1 MSQNTPAMNTQ
12 KFNEVEERIFAL
24 LDNAEQT
31 QQQSTDLLTKL
42 SSILERLEKSET
54 ECNQQVEVLKQQA
67 ITAEKKRQDEWDA
80 WKKQQAQL
88 WQTEQK
94 SQFEN
99 WQQAQSSQWQTWQDK
114 QQQKLTNS
122 IATFNQSADNLIN
135 KLDEKIKGVNLTQST
150 VENLIQK
157 GSSQVVEK
165 MIGEQVKL
173 TVGKKLEGIVDNLNR
188 VDLYIQN
195 SESSAERLRKTVIDL
210 ENSTF
215 IALGYKIEAQVKQGV
230 ENGLTAG
237 LAEASQKI
245 GKVLENAEKQSLE
258 SQANIF
264 NEFKQGVKQAGN
276 EITQATTSLV
286 NQIATSQAQVKDSS
300 AACVKSFKQVKQIA
314 DESVE
319 DVKTYHDDLVNSG
332 YKKWVFGWTAFIT
345 AFVTLAGVIT
355 YQVNKPDYEERNAVA
370 TEVQMLLQQKS
381 AIENSY
387 SMQKTKS
394 QDGKFYVSVDKSDCI
409 DGDYCKQREPTS
421 YTTPTQQQLTPPKPS
436 YPSNTQL
443 NSQQPS
449 QSNYQPSTSNAN
461 GGSFGNGNNPY
472 AKNGNP
478 FGTSGSNSQNPY
490 KN

>member
-245 GKVLENAEKQSLE
+245 GKVQ
-258 SQANIF
+258 
-264 NEFKQGVKQAGN
+264 
-276 EITQATTSLV
+276 
-286 NQIATSQAQVKDSS
+286 
-300 AACVKSFKQVKQIA
+300 
-314 DESVE
+314 
-319 DVKTYHDDLVNSG
+319 
-332 YKKWVFGWTAFIT
+332 
-345 AFVTLAGVIT
+345 
-355 YQVNKPDYEERNAVA
+355 
-370 TEVQMLLQQKS
+370 
-381 AIENSY
+381 
-387 SMQKTKS
+387 
-394 QDGKFYVSVDKSDCI
+394 
-409 DGDYCKQREPTS
+409 
-421 YTTPTQQQLTPPKPS
+421 
-436 YPSNTQL
+436 
-443 NSQQPS
+443 
-449 QSNYQPSTSNAN
+449 
-461 GGSFGNGNNPY
+461 
-472 AKNGNP
+472 
-478 FGTSGSNSQNPY
+478 
-490 KN
+490 

>member
-135 KLDEKIKGVNLTQST
+135 KLDEKIKGVNLTQSK

-332 YKKWVFGWTAFIT
+332 YKKMGIWLDSVYYRICHTGW
-345 AFVTLAGVIT
+345 
-355 YQVNKPDYEERNAVA
+355 
-370 TEVQMLLQQKS
+370 
-381 AIENSY
+381 SY
-387 SMQKTKS
+387 YLSS
-394 QDGKFYVSVDKSDCI
+394 Q
-409 DGDYCKQREPTS
+409 
-421 YTTPTQQQLTPPKPS
+421 
-436 YPSNTQL
+436 
-443 NSQQPS
+443 
-449 QSNYQPSTSNAN
+449 
-461 GGSFGNGNNPY
+461 
-472 AKNGNP
+472 
-478 FGTSGSNSQNPY
+478 
-490 KN
+490 